1 MPPRKNSYLSIAQDP
16 KRKAKAVA
24 GAFVAIL
31 AVATGLRSYFL
42 YHESMSPDEMYQRL
56 VILRPYLEQIS
67 ALRKDVV
74 HPPLSYWLARAV
86 SSVAGFDIFGLRLPA
101 TAFGLL
107 TVALT
112 MVLGFQLF
120 RDRKI
125 GLAAGLLVA
134 LSDLQNMLS
143 HFARS
148 YTMQAAVVLVYLL
161 VLDRILRVGGRTR
174 LWWLLAVLTLVLTYT
189 HYLSWLFIIATL
201 PVILLQAR
209 GQIIWLWTAVSTA
222 AAGLSLPW
230 ILYVLPTLKNAGG
243 LDVKLAWIKTPAFEA
258 LPALFARF
266 SGPADSPAAVPI
278 SLLTAL
284 VVLAGGALAVRRAAL
299 DSSESGDS
307 PSARPLLWGVAVLP
321 PILLFLLAVSPFK
334 LPIWGI
340 RHLVPSQAPWALLLA
355 YSAAHLAP
363 SKRVVFP
370 AVLLV
375 LSGLQ
380 LAPTIDAARHYW
392 FDPYKPAAQALTLE
406 GGPSEALP
414 LYAFENRER
423 QIMSYYLKDEKNV
436 ILLPVGDKTLPA
448 RFWLLFHPNHEYN
461 VTRLQ
466 RLEAAGYSIERRLDF
481 IKKPTDTRG
490 LCLVILR
497 N

>member
-1 MPPRKNSYLSIAQDP
+1 MPRRENSYLLIAQDP

-31 AVATGLRSYFL
+31 AVASGLRIYFL

-56 VILRPYLEQIS
+56 VILRPYLEQIP
-67 ALRKDVV
+67 ALRTDIV

-86 SSVAGFDIFGLRLPA
+86 SSVAGFEVFGLRLPA
-101 TAFGLL
+101 TVFGLL

-112 MVLGFQLF
+112 MILGFQLF
-120 RDRKI
+120 RDRRI
-125 GLAAGLLVA
+125 ALAAGLLVA

-161 VLDRILRVGGRTR
+161 VLERILRAGGRTR
-174 LWWLLAVLTLVLTYT
+174 LWWLLAGLSVVLTYT
-189 HYLSWLFIIATL
+189 HYLSWLFIIATF
-201 PVILLQAR
+201 PAILMQSKSR
-209 GQIIWLWTAVSTA
+209 IIWLWIAVSAA

-230 ILYVLPTLKNAGG
+230 TLYVLPALKNAGG
-243 LDVKLAWIKTPAFEA
+243 LNVVLAWIETPPFEA
-258 LPALFARF
+258 LPGLFARF
-266 SGPADSPAAVPI
+266 SGPADFPVAALI
-278 SLLTAL
+278 SLSAAL
-284 VVLAGGALAVRRAAL
+284 AVLAGGALAVRRATP
-299 DSSESGDS
+299 DSSEGGDS
-307 PSARPLLWGVAVLP
+307 TSAGPLLWGVAVLP
-321 PILLFLLAVSPFK
+321 PILLFLLAISPLK
-334 LPIWGI
+334 LPVWGL

-355 YSAAHLAP
+355 YSAARLAP
-363 SKRVVFP
+363 SNRVVFP

-375 LSGLQ
+375 LAGLQ
-380 LAPTIDAARHYW
+380 LAPTIDAACNYW
-392 FDPYKPAAQALTLE
+392 FDPYKPAAQALTVE

-436 ILLPVGDKTLPA
+436 ILLPDGDEALPA
-448 RFWLLFHPNHEYN
+448 RFWLLYHPNHGYN

-481 IKKPTDTRG
+481 IKKPTDPRG
-490 LCLVILR
+490 LRLVILR